1 MVTELPSQQQA
12 LQEVLVQATQRRP
25 YINALAVVSPGGQ
38 LWAAVLPPDAEAE
51 SIAAMAA
58 PAALLGRRIA
68 LEQLE
73 GDMRQ
78 VYVEGEGGYVILRA
92 VGKKAIL
99 LIVAAADANLALVLH
114 DVLQLEGHVAEV
126 IGTTVEETSAWTE
139 AAPAIERL
147 RRLVSEGGDEAAL
160 AQRLDDLRNKLNTL
174 DLGYF
179 PERVAA
185 ARQRLASAQARR
197 DFDYVDGIEAELL
210 ALERDV
216 VARIE
221 QPVAVAVPVAAPQA
235 GLPPSGRPRAPD
247 AAKPRADKE
256 SVDTRGSFL
265 RRALRWLAS
274 MIASED

>member
-1 MVTELPSQQQA
+1 MAMELPSQQQR
-12 LQEVLVQATQRRP
+12 LQDLLVQATQRRP

-38 LWAAVLPPDAEAE
+38 LWAAVLPPEVEAE
-51 SIAAMAA
+51 SVAAMAA

-114 DVLQLEGHVAEV
+114 DVLQMEAHAAEI
-126 IGTTVEETSAWTE
+126 IGVTAEETSAWAE

-147 RRLVSEGGDEAAL
+147 RRLVSEVGDEGAL
-160 AQRLDDLRNKLNTL
+160 AQRLDDLRHKLDSL

-185 ARQRLASAQARR
+185 ARARLESAQTRQ
-197 DFDYVDGIEAELL
+197 DLGYVEEIEVELL

-216 VARIE
+216 VDQIE
-221 QPVAVAVPVAAPQA
+221 QPAASIALAAVPAMVPAAGPP
-235 GLPPSGRPRAPD
+235 LPPAGGPAHV
-247 AAKPRADKE
+247 DKE

>member
-1 MVTELPSQQQA
+1 MEIEVPSQQQM
-12 LQEVLVQATQRRP
+12 LQDLLVQATQRRP
-25 YINALAVVSPGGQ
+25 YIHALAVVSPGGQ
-38 LWAAVLPPDAEAE
+38 LLAAVLPQEVEAE
-51 SIAAMAA
+51 SVAAMAA

-114 DVLQLEGHVAEV
+114 DVLQLEGHAAEI
-126 IGTTVEETSAWTE
+126 IGVTAEETSAWTE

-147 RRLVSEGGDEAAL
+147 RRLVSESGDEEAV
-160 AQRLDDLRNKLNTL
+160 AQHLDDLRHKLDSL

-185 ARQRLASAQARR
+185 VRERLEIAQVRQESG
-197 DFDYVDGIEAELL
+197 YIEEIEADLL

-216 VARIE
+216 VGQIE
-221 QPVAVAVPVAAPQA
+221 QPAVGIAPAAVPVVAPAARQPQPLVA
-235 GLPPSGRPRAPD
+235 GKAQ
-247 AAKPRADKE
+247 ADKE

>member
-1 MVTELPSQQQA
+1 MELPSQQQA
-12 LQEVLVQATQRRP
+12 LQDMLVQATQRRP

-38 LWAAVLPPDAEAE
+38 LWAAVLPEGVEAE
-51 SIAAMAA
+51 SVAAMAA

-78 VYVEGEGGYVILRA
+78 VYVEGQEGYVILRA
-92 VGKKAIL
+92 VGKEAIL
-99 LIVAAADANLALVLH
+99 LIVAAGDANLALILH
-114 DVLQLEGHVAEV
+114 DVVQLETHAAEI
-126 IGTTVEETSAWTE
+126 IGTTAEETSAWAE

-147 RRLVSEGGDEAAL
+147 RRLVSEGGDEEAL
-160 AQRLDDLRNKLNTL
+160 LQRLGDLRHKLDSL

-185 ARQRLASAQARR
+185 ARQKLEMAQIRR
-197 DFDYVDGIEAELL
+197 DLHSVEQIEAELL

-216 VARIE
+216 VAGVE
-221 QPVAVAVPVAAPQA
+221 QPAAVQIPAAVPAVAPAAGQAQPQGEGKA
-235 GLPPSGRPRAPD
+235 
-247 AAKPRADKE
+247 RADKE

>member
-1 MVTELPSQQQA
+1 MATEMPSQQQM
-12 LQEVLVQATQRRP
+12 LQDVLVQAAHRRS

-38 LWAAVLPPDAEAE
+38 LWAAVLPAEVEAE
-51 SIAAMAA
+51 SVAAMAA

-92 VGKKAIL
+92 VGKEAIL
-99 LIVAAADANLALVLH
+99 LVVAAADSTLALVLH
-114 DVLQLEGHVAEV
+114 DVSQLEGHVGRIVGVTAEES
-126 IGTTVEETSAWTE
+126 TAWTE

-147 RRLVSEGGDEAAL
+147 RRLVSEGTDEAAL
-160 AQRLDDLRNKLNTL
+160 TQRLGDLQHKLDSL

-185 ARQRLASAQARR
+185 ARQKMAVAQTRQDVR
-197 DFDYVDGIEAELL
+197 DIEEIETDLL
-210 ALERDV
+210 ALEQAV
-216 VARIE
+216 MARIAE
-221 QPVAVAVPVAAPQA
+221 ATPAAAPPAVAAMAPAGEPVPVPVPVKA
-235 GLPPSGRPRAPD
+235 R
-247 AAKPRADKE
+247 AAKE
-256 SVDTRGSFL
+256 SIDTRGSFL